1 MLVASLRPHQTIY
14 QLIRH
19 SYLILCDCGC
29 LIRATQGTA
38 YIKDR
43 HARGAIS
50 FRIPLLRNRECTF
63 YVRRHDE
70 RFVHR
75 PQRHEGCTVGIDAHR
90 LLSESALQSLVDEQT
105 NLREKKQQRQRVNAS
120 ESETREERD
129 GHEWRTF
136 LTS

>member
-1 MLVASLRPHQTIY
+1 MIPQKHVVSLTPSSSNNI

-19 SYLILCDCGC
+19 NYLILFDCGC

-75 PQRHEGCTVGIDAHR
+75 PQRHKGCTVGIDAHR

-105 NLREKKQQRQRVNAS
+105 NLVTVAS
-120 ESETREERD
+120 PTNN
-129 GHEWRTF
+129 
-136 LTS
+136 